1 MNRTIFSNIN
11 HDSTLILNLVLSL
24 YHIFPHRPQS
34 FCKTNNTRVRT
45 SALHNHPCFHDPCT
59 TFHAQAT
66 LLSHTPTT
74 VCAKRKIRAHPA
86 FAQDPSQRNQAD
98 QSKGHAQTLPINIH
112 SRSSIG
118 RKLGLGPLASFVGRE
133 RIFSR
138 ACKSIALGFLCL
150 LMERLQLSLDVFRV
164 RDHDGWQGTWRRRHL
179 AVLTLA
185 L

>member
-74 VCAKRKIRAHPA
+74 VCAKSKIRAHPA
-86 FAQDPSQRNQAD
+86 FAQDPSQRIPAD
-98 QSKGHAQTLPINIH
+98 QSKGHAQTLPITFTVVRALGESSDSDRSH
-112 SRSSIG
+112 SLSAEKGFFR
-118 RKLGLGPLASFVGRE
+118 GLANQSLLASFV
-133 RIFSR
+133 
-138 ACKSIALGFLCL
+138 C
-150 LMERLQLSLDVFRV
+150 
-164 RDHDGWQGTWRRRHL
+164 
-179 AVLTLA
+179 
-185 L
+185 